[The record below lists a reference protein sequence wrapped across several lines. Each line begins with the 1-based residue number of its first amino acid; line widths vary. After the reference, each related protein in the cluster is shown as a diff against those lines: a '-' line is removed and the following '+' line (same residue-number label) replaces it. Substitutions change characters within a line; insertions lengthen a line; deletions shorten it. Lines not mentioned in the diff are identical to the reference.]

1 MGAPAGE
8 ACRACADSTARPP
21 GTLAGGGSSLSW
33 WNRLTTTLGDTWGHL
48 RGTSCTRGPTDVLSI
63 QPKKKRESN
72 PTHPLRMTR
81 RGDVCLVQA
90 RWRLCRTCQVVYR
103 VMVACLVPWSAVC
116 YKSQTSLG
124 SV

>member
-21 GTLAGGGSSLSW
+21 GTLAGGGSSLAW
-33 WNRLTTTLGDTWGHL
+33 WNRLTTTLGDTLGHL

-72 PTHPLRMTR
+72 PTRPLCMTR
-81 RGDVCLVQA
+81 RVDVCLVQA
-90 RWRLCRTCQVVYR
+90 RWRLCRTCRVVYR
-103 VMVACLVPWSAVC
+103 VMVVCLVPW
-116 YKSQTSLG
+116 
-124 SV
+124 

>member
-33 WNRLTTTLGDTWGHL
+33 WNRLTTTLGDTRGHL

-63 QPKKKRESN
+63 QPKKKKGVE
-72 PTHPLRMTR
+72 PHPPSVHDSTR
-81 RGDVCLVQA
+81 
-90 RWRLCRTCQVVYR
+90 
-103 VMVACLVPWSAVC
+103 
-116 YKSQTSLG
+116 
-124 SV
+124 

>member
-48 RGTSCTRGPTDVLSI
+48 RGTSCTRDPTDVLSI

-72 PTHPLRMTR
+72 PTRPLCMTR